1 MIKLTNRTA
10 RNVLASFF
18 GWGWTAV
25 MGLVCFP
32 IYVRFLGIEAFGLVS
47 FFTVLQSTLVPL
59 DLGLSTA
66 LSKELAG
73 LSAQKGKE
81 LQMRE
86 LVRTLEVIYW
96 AVAAVVGGG
105 VLLLAPWISRYW
117 VHADHVS
124 LPDVRQAVAL
134 MGVAL
139 TLVWPYSLYSR
150 GVMGLQQH
158 VRLNVLNS
166 ILITAR
172 YLGAVPVIWWAP
184 SVRAFFI
191 WQIVAYGVHTG
202 VVALLLW
209 GSLPTATNPAR
220 FRTERLKELWRFVA
234 GLSGISATAV
244 VLAQM
249 DRIILSKFLPLD
261 LFGYYS
267 LAALA
272 AGSMMFLSEPVY
284 AALLP
289 RLSEL
294 VILQDFKGIRKV
306 YHGGCQVLSAVVFPA
321 MAIVCLYSSEVLSA
335 WTGSREVVEH
345 SHGILS
351 LLIVAATLAALNR
364 VPFALQLAH
373 GWTGLAF
380 RINLLAI
387 VIGLPLMIIAAKW
400 GDPASVALIVVL
412 VNAAYTVCNL
422 TVMHRALLSGDRARW
437 YVEDVGYPLA
447 VALLIA
453 GAGRWLFPATLSRPL
468 TVAALAAVASAT
480 LLASLFTAAPI
491 REWVRRWMSGSESA
505 EPHPADD
512 GGGRQP

>member
-32 IYVRFLGIEAFGLVS
+32 IYVYFLGIEAFGLVS

-73 LSAQKGKE
+73 LSAQEGRG

-105 VLLLAPWISRYW
+105 ILLLAPWISRYW
-117 VHADHVS
+117 VHADHVP
-124 LPDVRQAVAL
+124 LPDVQQAVAL

-158 VRLNVLNS
+158 VRLNALNS
-166 ILITAR
+166 VLVTTR
-172 YLGAVPVIWWAP
+172 YLGAVPVIWLAP

-191 WQIVAYGVHTG
+191 WQIAAYGVHTS

-209 GSLPTATNPAR
+209 RSLPAAPEHAR
-220 FRTERLKELWRFVA
+220 FRMERLKELWRFAA
-234 GLSGISATAV
+234 GLSGISVTAV
-244 VLAQM
+244 ILTQM

-272 AGSMMFLSEPVY
+272 AGSIMFLSEPVY
-284 AALLP
+284 ASLLP

-294 VILQDFKGIRKV
+294 VILQDFKGIREV

-335 WTGSREVVEH
+335 WTGSRDVVEN

-351 LLIVAATLAALNR
+351 LLVVGAALAALNR

-380 RINLLAI
+380 RVNLLAI
-387 VIGLPLMIIAAKW
+387 VAGLPLMIIAAKRD
-400 GDPASVALIVVL
+400 GPASVAMIVVL
-412 VNAAYTVCNL
+412 MNAAYTIGNL
-422 TVMHRALLSGDRARW
+422 SLMHRALLSGDGVRW
-437 YVEDVGYPLA
+437 YVEDVGYPLGA
-447 VALLIA
+447 ALLIA

-468 TVAALAAVASAT
+468 TLAALVGVALAA
-480 LLASLFTAAPI
+480 LLASLLTAAPI
-491 REWVRRWMSGSESA
+491 REWLLRRMSSSDE
-505 EPHPADD
+505 
-512 GGGRQP
+512 

>member
-18 GWGWTAV
+18 GSGWTAV

-32 IYVRFLGIEAFGLVS
+32 IYVHFLGIEAFGLVS

-73 LSAQKGKE
+73 LSAQEGRGP
-81 LQMRE
+81 QMRE

-105 VLLLAPWISRYW
+105 ILLLAPWISRYW
-117 VHADHVS
+117 VHADRVP
-124 LPDVRQAVAL
+124 LPDVQQAVAL

-139 TLVWPYSLYSR
+139 TMVWPYSLYSR

-158 VRLNVLNS
+158 VRLNALNS
-166 ILITAR
+166 LLVTMR
-172 YLGAVPVIWWAP
+172 YLGAVPVIWLAP
-184 SVRAFFI
+184 SVQAFFI
-191 WQIVAYGVHTG
+191 WQIAAYGVHTS

-209 GSLPTATNPAR
+209 SSLPAAPGHAR
-220 FRTERLKELWRFVA
+220 FRTERLKELWRFAA
-234 GLSGISATAV
+234 GLSGISVTAV
-244 VLAQM
+244 ILAQM

-272 AGSMMFLSEPVY
+272 ASSMMFLSEPVY
-284 AALLP
+284 TSLLP

-294 VILQDFKGIRKV
+294 VILRDVKGIREV
-306 YHGGCQVLSAVVFPA
+306 YHGGCQVLAAVVFPA
-321 MAIVCLYSSEVLSA
+321 MAIICLYSSEVLNA
-335 WTGSREVVEH
+335 WTGNREVVEN

-351 LLIVAATLAALNR
+351 LLIVGTALAALNR

-380 RINLLAI
+380 RLNLLAI
-387 VIGLPLMIIAAKW
+387 VAGLPMMIIAAKRD
-400 GDPASVALIVVL
+400 GPAAVALIVVS
-412 VNAAYTVCNL
+412 VNAAYTIGNL
-422 TVMHRALLSGDRARW
+422 SLMHRALLPGDGVRW

-447 VALLIA
+447 SALLIA
-453 GAGRWLFPATLSRPL
+453 GAGRWLFPATQSRPL
-468 TVAALAAVASAT
+468 TLAALVAVALAT
-480 LLASLFTAAPI
+480 LLAALLTAAPI
-491 REWVRRWMSGSESA
+491 REWLLSRMRGTDRRVRR
-505 EPHPADD
+505 AD
-512 GGGRQP
+512 RP